1 MLKYSDPT
9 SLAALEFE
17 GKCVASA
24 HTFVRG
30 TLMGYIW
37 REAQLAATLLWQETE
52 KAPEQ
57 TGEWAETTAQ
67 LQDLS
72 IRLYNNAW
80 LAVEVEREVAQCHR
94 FKQGDSR
101 IPLTD
106 AIAWTIIARLD
117 ESRNIKHTAAQVC
130 PELFEDQTRRSQV
143 LNAVHKNMG
152 HLVRVGQILATFDAP
167 SGSQLESA
175 KMKKKKNKGR
185 IKNAR
190 QDPAQQLD
198 NPDGQ
203 TEKPEVTEE
212 DEDDKPESETED
224 EFDMDTDSAS
234 IAHL

>member
-1 MLKYSDPT
+1 MS
-9 SLAALEFE
+9 FE
-17 GKCVASA
+17 GRCVASA
-24 HTFVRG
+24 HTFVHG

-37 REAQLAATLLWQETE
+37 REAQLAAVLLWQETE
-52 KAPEQ
+52 EAPEQ

-67 LQDLS
+67 LQKLS
-72 IRLYNNAW
+72 MRLYNNAW
-80 LAVEVEREVAQCHR
+80 LAVEVESEVAQFDR
-94 FKQGDSR
+94 FKQGESR

-143 LNAVHKNMG
+143 LNAVHKNLG

-167 SGSQLESA
+167 SGSQLGSA
-175 KMKKKKNKGR
+175 KKKKNKGR
-185 IKNAR
+185 IKNAC

-212 DEDDKPESETED
+212 DEDDKSESETED
-224 EFDMDTDSAS
+224 EFDMGTDSAS